1 MWYNINKN
9 SGYLYSPLSIG
20 KEVPNMNITEL
31 HTENFEQEVIQA
43 TQPVCIDFWA
53 PWCGPC
59 RMLAP
64 LIEELAEEEPAVKFC
79 KVNVDEEP
87 GLAAQFGVSSIPTL
101 IFSKNG
107 ALTGRTVGFHPKAEL
122 QELID
127 AIKD

>member
-1 MWYNINKN
+1 MAM
-9 SGYLYSPLSIG
+9 
-20 KEVPNMNITEL
+20 EVTEA
-31 HTENFEQEVIQA
+31 TFQQEVAQSPI
-43 TQPVCIDFWA
+43 PVLVDFWA

-64 LIEELAEEEPAVKFC
+64 LMEELAEEEPTVKFC

>member
-1 MWYNINKN
+1 
-9 SGYLYSPLSIG
+9 
-20 KEVPNMNITEL
+20 MNITEL

-64 LIEELAEEEPAVKFC
+64 LMEELAEEEPTVKFC

-101 IFSKNG
+101 VVMKG
-107 ALTGRTVGFHPKAEL
+107 GKVTAKTVGACPKSEILAL
-122 QELID
+122 MNR
-127 AIKD
+127 